1 MLAEA
6 FVEALQFFMRPEFL
20 LMVFAGVLI
29 GLIFGIIPG
38 LSSIVAG
45 ALLLPFLFHM
55 QPEQALPLLMAVFS
69 VTFTGGAITA
79 ILLNIPG
86 TPTNVATLLDG
97 YPMTQKGEGGRALG
111 AALMSSGTGGIL
123 TVFFALA
130 MVPLVLPLV
139 KAVGSGEMV
148 FLILMGL
155 IFIAV
160 LGRGSMAKGLMAGGA
175 GLMLSFVGLH
185 RITGILRFTLGTTHL
200 VSGLAVIPVALGL
213 YALPEMVALATRG
226 GTITRRGAPTVT
238 MQSVVEGAK
247 DVFRHWG
254 LWLRSCVI
262 GYVIG
267 VIPGVGAPTATFV
280 TYGQARQ
287 TSKHPEKFGTG
298 IVEGVIAPESANNAK
313 ESGALLTTLA
323 LGIPGSAEMALLLA
337 ALLLLGERPG
347 PDMLTVHL
355 SLSLSLIMVIALAN
369 LLGTAICFLFASR
382 LSRVATIPARLLV
395 PIVLVLVF
403 IGAYAYE
410 EQFADIGV
418 LLVFGLL
425 GLAMRR
431 YDFSRPALFL
441 GYILGDLFEKY
452 LFIAY
457 YAIGPLFFLRPISLS
472 IIFVIIALF
481 AFGPV
486 KNLLARRS
494 KGGAKQA

>member
-1 MLAEA
+1 
-6 FVEALQFFMRPEFL
+6 
-20 LMVFAGVLI
+20 MVFAGVLI
-29 GLIFGIIPG
+29 GLTFGLIPG

-69 VTFTGGAITA
+69 VTFTGGSITA

-130 MVPLVLPLV
+130 MVPLVLPLIR
-139 KAVGSGEMV
+139 AVGSGELV

-155 IFIAV
+155 TFIAV
-160 LGRGSMAKGLMAGGA
+160 LGRGSMIKGLMAGGI

-185 RITGILRFTLGTTHL
+185 RITGALRFTLGTTHL

-213 YALPEMVALATRG
+213 YALPEMIALATRG
-226 GTITRRGAPTVT
+226 GTITRRDTPLVT
-238 MQSVVEGAK
+238 LRSVMEGAK

-267 VIPGVGAPTATFV
+267 IIPGVGAPTATFV
-280 TYGQARQ
+280 AYGQAKQ
-287 TSKHPEKFGTG
+287 LSKHPERFGTG
-298 IVEGVIAPESANNAK
+298 TVEGVIAPESANNAK

-323 LGIPGSAEMALLLA
+323 LGIPGSAEMVLLLA
-337 ALLLLGERPG
+337 ALLLLGQRPG
-347 PDMLTVHL
+347 PEMLTVHL
-355 SLSLSLIMVIALAN
+355 SLSLSLIIVIAVAN
-369 LLGTAICFLFASR
+369 LLGTAICLFFAPR
-382 LSRVATIPARLLV
+382 LTRVATIPARLLV

-403 IGAYAYE
+403 IGAFAYE

-441 GYILGDLFEKY
+441 GYVLGDLFEKY
-452 LFIAY
+452 IFIAY
-457 YAIGPLFFLRPISLS
+457 YAIGPLFFLRPVSLS

-481 AFGPV
+481 AVAPV
-486 KNLLARRS
+486 RNLLARRS
-494 KGGAKQA
+494 KGGANQA

>member
-6 FVEALQFFMRPEFL
+6 FIEALQYFARPEFL
-20 LMVFAGVLI
+20 LMVFAGVVI
-29 GLIFGIIPG
+29 GLVFGIIPG

-45 ALLLPFLFHM
+45 SLLLPLIFGM
-55 QPEQALPLLMAVFS
+55 RPEQALPLLMAVFS
-69 VTFTGGAITA
+69 VTFTGGSITA
-79 ILLNIPG
+79 ILLNVPG

-97 YPMTQKGEGGRALG
+97 YPMTQKGEGSRALG

-130 MVPLVLPLV
+130 MIPLVLPLV
-139 KAVGSGEMV
+139 RAIGSAELV
-148 FLILMGL
+148 FLILMG
-155 IFIAV
+155 ITFIAV
-160 LGRGSMAKGLMAGGA
+160 LGRGSMLKGLMAGGA
-175 GLMLSFVGLH
+175 GLILSFIGLH
-185 RITGILRFTLGTTHL
+185 RITGALRFTLGTTHL

-213 YALPEMVALATRG
+213 YALPEMIALATRG
-226 GTITRRGAPTVT
+226 GTIVQREAPVVT
-238 MQSVVEGAK
+238 GQAVIDGAK

-254 LWLRSCVI
+254 LWLRSCII

-280 TYGQARQ
+280 TYGQAKQ
-287 TSKHPEKFGTG
+287 ISKHSEKFGTG

-347 PDMLTVHL
+347 PEMLTIHL
-355 SLSLSLIMVIALAN
+355 SLSLSLILVIAMAN
-369 LLGTAICFLFASR
+369 VLGTAICFMFASR
-382 LSRVATIPARLLV
+382 LAKVATIPAKLLV
-395 PIVLVLVF
+395 PTVLVLVF
-403 IGAYAYE
+403 IGAFAYE
-410 EQFADIGV
+410 EQLADIGV
-418 LLVFGLL
+418 LLTFGLL

-457 YAIGPLFFLRPISLS
+457 AVDGPLFFLTPISMS
-472 IIFVIIALF
+472 IIFVIIALSV
-481 AFGPV
+481 FGPL
-486 KNLLARRS
+486 KNLITRRLQR
-494 KGGAKQA
+494 GTR